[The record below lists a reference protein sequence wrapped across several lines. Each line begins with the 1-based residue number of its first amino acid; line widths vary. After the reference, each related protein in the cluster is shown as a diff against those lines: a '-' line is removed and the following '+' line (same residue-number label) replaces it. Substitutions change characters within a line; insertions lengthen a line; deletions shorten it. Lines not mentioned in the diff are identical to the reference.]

1 MEWVTGKKIET
12 AGTARHEYTS
22 GDYRVTPTRGARYYA
37 YFKDEKIKHDHGTS
51 LAAAKAAC
59 EHHNRAVTTEIFVGN
74 VPPTDGR
81 HDPVPGMNPTVY
93 VPPPENQFGVSAS
106 PLTERLSDDDA
117 AVAATTFPD
126 RNKEV
131 AQDAQST
138 MHR

>member
-59 EHHNRAVTTEIFVGN
+59 EDHNRAVTTEIFVGN
-74 VPPTDGR
+74 VPSAGR
-81 HDPVPGMNPTVY
+81 HAPAGGRQIP
-93 VPPPENQFGVSAS
+93 
-106 PLTERLSDDDA
+106 
-117 AVAATTFPD
+117 PD
-126 RNKEV
+126 RDEQI

-138 MHR
+138 MHS